1 MTYKDSHHIVI
12 KYVLPVSSAHTEQLN
27 QYRVKPENIAPAAI
41 TIVPYVTLA
50 FIALLQK
57 KKSFVQRAHI
67 VKEML
72 QPVKDAKLDII
83 VYKVLELLVQQA
95 ITKITLIKLV

>member
-1 MTYKDSHHIVI
+1 M
-12 KYVLPVSSAHTEQLN
+12 
-27 QYRVKPENIAPAAI
+27 KPENIASVAS
-41 TIVPYVTLA
+41 TNVKYVTLA

-83 VYKVLELLVQQA
+83 VYKVLDILVQKA
-95 ITKITLIKLV
+95 LTIIKLIKVV